1 MNTVASQD
9 FEDWPD
15 WPLRDT
21 RYMSYGSS
29 ATEDSEASL
38 LSISRFQPPPS
49 PTTSIS
55 PTVSDKGKAAPP
67 VDVVRVNLSPSV
79 TMYVSYVSFMSY
91 NCVLHPYPT
100 FEFGEIKRNFMLT
113 NPSGR
118 RCRSFVRKTRL
129 FRMQYSYIDIVKE
142 LNGTLK
148 HLVLGGSNGSHSTFL
163 HDCE

>member
-1 MNTVASQD
+1 MNTVVSQD

-21 RYMSYGSS
+21 RYMSYGST

-55 PTVSDKGKAAPP
+55 PTVSDKGRPAPP

-79 TMYVSYVSFMSY
+79 TVYVFLIRRRLILHDS
-91 NCVLHPYPT
+91 VLHK
-100 FEFGEIKRNFMLT
+100 KRKSHVNRSCGASLQILC
-113 NPSGR
+113 PKD
-118 RCRSFVRKTRL
+118 SFVSPAIFLYRHRQRTQRNIKTPRPW
-129 FRMQYSYIDIVKE
+129 RVERI
-142 LNGTLK
+142 T
-148 HLVLGGSNGSHSTFL
+148 
-163 HDCE
+163 

>member
-21 RYMSYGSS
+21 RYMSYGST

-79 TMYVSYVSFMSY
+79 TMYVSYMPYMSY
-91 NCVLHPYPT
+91 IRPT
-100 FEFGEIKRNFMLT
+100 IVSYIRAWRNKEESHVNKAFG
-113 NPSGR
+113 
-118 RCRSFVRKTRL
+118 TRL
-129 FRMQYSYIDIVKE
+129 
-142 LNGTLK
+142 
-148 HLVLGGSNGSHSTFL
+148 
-163 HDCE
+163 